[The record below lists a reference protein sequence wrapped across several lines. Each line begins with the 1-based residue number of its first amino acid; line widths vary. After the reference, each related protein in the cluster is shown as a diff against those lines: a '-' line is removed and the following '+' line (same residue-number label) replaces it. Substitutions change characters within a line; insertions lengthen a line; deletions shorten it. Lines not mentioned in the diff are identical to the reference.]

1 MTLIAEISRAWGW
14 IGIDPE
20 EVVAENDFGNVI
32 VRATDGRYWRITPED
47 GTCVVVA
54 DDRAAL
60 DILLHDQEFLRDW
73 YMRQLVAVARESLG
87 ELSFTR
93 KYCLKIPGYL
103 GGAYGMPNLATA
115 PIHEIIGIAGDI
127 ARQTHELPDGAKIQ
141 LEVVD

>member
-1 MTLIAEISRAWGW
+1 MSLIAEISRAWGW

-47 GTCVVVA
+47 GTCCVVA

-60 DILLHDQEFLRDW
+60 DLLLHDQEFLHDW
-73 YMRQLVAVARESLG
+73 YMRQLVAVARENLG
-87 ELSFTR
+87 ELSAMR

-103 GGAYGMPNLATA
+103 GGTYGMPNLATA
-115 PIHEIIGIAGDI
+115 PIDEILGMAGDI

-141 LEVVD
+141 LKVVD